1 MSGNEAMSA
10 PSLSENFAISE
21 IKTMIA
27 AVANSFTNINIIDTI
42 LVYILL

>member
-1 MSGNEAMSA
+1 MSA

-27 AVANSFTNINIIDTI
+27 AVANSFINIKIIDII
-42 LVYILL
+42 LVYIL